1 MEVMENLNE
10 ALSQAVRSKE
20 WKAIERY
27 LTINKD
33 IVEDKL
39 FNSNITSQQ
48 TNVAVVLIKMR
59 SVFQLLLDLPSKL
72 ETDMTVEKWNDEL
85 DKLTEEFV
93 KDLEG

>member
-1 MEVMENLNE
+1 MEEQLAQNLVN
-10 ALSQAVRSKE
+10 AVKSNS
-20 WKAIERY
+20 WKAIEEY
-27 LTINKD
+27 LKINKE

-72 ETDMTVEKWNDEL
+72 ETDMTIEKWNNEL

>member
-1 MEVMENLNE
+1 MEVDERLANNLVN
-10 ALSQAVRSKE
+10 AVRWKW
-20 WKAIERY
+20 WKAIEEY
-27 LTINKD
+27 LKINKE

-72 ETDMTVEKWNDEL
+72 ETDMTIEKWNDEL

>member
-1 MEVMENLNE
+1 MEVDERLANNLVN
-10 ALSQAVRSKE
+10 AVRWKW
-20 WKAIERY
+20 WKAIEEY
-27 LTINKD
+27 LKINKE

-72 ETDMTVEKWNDEL
+72 ETDMTIEKWNNEL